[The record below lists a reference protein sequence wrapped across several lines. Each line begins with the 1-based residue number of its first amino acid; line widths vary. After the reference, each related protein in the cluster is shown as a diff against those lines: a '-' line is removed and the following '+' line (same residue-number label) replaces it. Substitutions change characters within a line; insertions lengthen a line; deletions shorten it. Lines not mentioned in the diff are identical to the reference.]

1 MDLGE
6 VLRDER
12 SIEGKHFADCLPA
25 VEETGCNIEEGSQTD
40 ESIVC
45 LYLLGSGMSSI
56 VAYFLYRAHVLFK
69 LPVFVDESIYLWAF
83 EHIVQGFVWGEGNV
97 RHCQMVFYEPFQSL
111 ACIGGTLFW
120 ECLLKDFCLIA
131 VCVELVEGRNHLCQ
145 LFDKVKILHC
155 RFYFNCYCYI
165 FYGQK
170 LSNTGQYTKLLPLQ
184 GALLIAMIP
193 RALPW
198 ARRGCPFRA
207 QGDDGTLH
215 GVVPIRH
222 GSRFAPYVM
231 VHVLPHTP

>member
-1 MDLGE
+1 MNLGE

-56 VAYFLYRAHVLFK
+56 VAYFLYRTHVLFK

-83 EHIVQGFVWGEGNV
+83 EHIVQGFVRGEGNV
-97 RHCQMVFYEPFQSL
+97 RHRQMVFYEPFQCL

-155 RFYFNCYCYI
+155 RFNF
-165 FYGQK
+165 
-170 LSNTGQYTKLLPLQ
+170 
-184 GALLIAMIP
+184 
-193 RALPW
+193 
-198 ARRGCPFRA
+198 
-207 QGDDGTLH
+207 
-215 GVVPIRH
+215 
-222 GSRFAPYVM
+222 
-231 VHVLPHTP
+231 

>member
-1 MDLGE
+1 MNLGK

-25 VEETGCNIEEGSQTD
+25 VEETGCHIEEGSQTD

-56 VAYFLYRAHVLFK
+56 VAYFLYRTHILFK

-83 EHIVQGFVWGEGNV
+83 EHIVQGFVRGEGNV
-97 RHCQMVFYEPFQSL
+97 SHRQMVFYEPFQCL
-111 ACIGGTLFW
+111 ACIGGTLFG

-155 RFYFNCYCYI
+155 RFIFNCYCYI
-165 FYGQK
+165 FVGNI
-170 LSNTGQYTKLLPLQ
+170 LKLLPFQ
-184 GALLIAMIP
+184 GALLNAMIP

-198 ARRGCPFRA
+198 ARRGCPFGA
-207 QGDDGTLH
+207 QGDQLVCGNHL
-215 GVVPIRH
+215 
-222 GSRFAPYVM
+222 
-231 VHVLPHTP
+231 